1 MMLNMVASFRE
12 ITLVYKSL
20 SGINFNIIWFY
31 CIWM

>member
-20 SGINFNIIWFY
+20 SGINFNII
-31 CIWM
+31 